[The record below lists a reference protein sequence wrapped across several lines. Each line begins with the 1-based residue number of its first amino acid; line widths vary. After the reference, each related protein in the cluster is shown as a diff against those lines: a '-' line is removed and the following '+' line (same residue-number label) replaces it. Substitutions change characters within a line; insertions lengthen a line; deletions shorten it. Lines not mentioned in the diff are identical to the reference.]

1 MTTKNLIDAF
11 GAIDDNIF
19 EKAEIRPSEDTE
31 SYPEKI
37 VTTEKRSM
45 RPLFIAAMGIAAA
58 VAAAVALPMLSDG
71 RLDNPPFE
79 ENTSNGGE
87 ITSNVGESTSNAEEN
102 TSVTANEP
110 DLYQWESENGYKLFT
125 DSKTPFDAAEIYSVT
140 ETVLQAGETY
150 STDGELSQAEAP
162 LTLNNIPAYIDGEDF
177 YYTMGVSYDP
187 FAVDNGGISGWIVLK
202 RNGEEITLLNDAP
215 RNEKHSLE
223 FIIQGVYD
231 GYLYYCRNEYSDEA
245 IPKLELCRVNI
256 ATHDN
261 GIICPVSMGRFAR
274 SGDYLY
280 FSDYAEGGCTVYRYN
295 TVEGELETFKQGAE
309 YPSPYKGGIVYLQS
323 SDYSV
328 YFHSEDSA
336 EDILL
341 YNQWEKKDGQISVL
355 DTAGSDRICCTYPL
369 YYSDDGTYRGSG
381 FGIIN
386 DNYGCTD
393 IIEPVNEGYA
403 LNSHSGDTDIGLVGL
418 AGDEIKKPLIFDTRT
433 NSLAEL
439 NVEGKN
445 FHYINSSADCICV
458 AGYDKERDGSI
469 SDPIIYTIRRKVDVS
484 APDIGIN
491 LAEQETEIYIY
502 NTELKR
508 AEERYPVTVNDSFD
522 ENLINTLRAHD
533 VFGSFINGNDIFYTA
548 KVHPEDLLD
557 DPSKNNK
564 TARIYRSDLE
574 GVGNASLLLEEAPQ
588 AEENGLYYN
597 IIGVIDNYL
606 YYERMEIYSDP
617 DSVGDAYEVDFEL
630 YRINLRNNET
640 EFILKLGWV
649 LGGKYAI
656 SGNNIYIGEICYNTD
671 YDPYHDKD
679 DKLYRIWRYNT
690 VTGETELFR
699 DNARDPYPFKEGIIY
714 QCTDIGAVY
723 YHSDSSDTDTYLF
736 ERFVTSLFTA
746 PAFGGDIIAVN
757 HDNKSVSIM
766 EENDGGSFAERK
778 FIEGYHVN
786 AAGNVAPCKG
796 FIPIG
801 NRPMFYDE
809 ENDWFA
815 WIIDIGTDK
824 NNWSWIRSSE
834 DTLCL
839 GVFGGDNGNRV
850 ERIYTVR
857 K

>member
-11 GAIDDNIF
+11 GAIDDDIF

-37 VTTEKRSM
+37 VTTDKRSM
-45 RPLFIAAMGIAAA
+45 RPLFISAAGIAAA
-58 VAAAVALPMLSDG
+58 VVAAVALPMLSDG
-71 RLDNPPFE
+71 RLERPPF
-79 ENTSNGGE
+79 GE
-87 ITSNVGESTSNAEEN
+87 ESTSNAEEN

-140 ETVLQAGETY
+140 QTALQAGDTY
-150 STDGELSQAEAP
+150 STDGELSQAEVP

-187 FAVDNGGISGWIVLK
+187 FDLDNGGISGWIVLK

-231 GYLYYCRNEYSDEA
+231 GYLYYCRNEYSDET

-256 ATHDN
+256 ATRDN

-295 TVEGELETFKQGAE
+295 TVEGELENFKQGAE

-355 DTAGSDRICCTYPL
+355 DTAGSDRICYTYPL

-403 LNSHSGDTDIGLVGL
+403 LNNHSGDTDIGLVGL

-469 SDPIIYTIRRKVDVS
+469 SDPIIYTIRRETT
-484 APDIGIN
+484 
-491 LAEQETEIYIY
+491 LAELETEIYSG
-502 NTELKR
+502 NTELQR
-508 AEERYPVTVNDSFD
+508 AEERYQVTVNDSFD
-522 ENLINTLRAHD
+522 ENLINTFRAHD
-533 VFGSFINGNDIFYTA
+533 IFGSFINGNDIFYTSR
-548 KVHPEDLLD
+548 VYPEHFLD

-564 TARIYRSDLE
+564 TACIYRSDLE
-574 GVGNASLLLEEAPQ
+574 GGGGASLLLEEEPQ
-588 AEENGLYYN
+588 IEGGGLYYN
-597 IIGVIDNYL
+597 IIGVIDDYL
-606 YYERMEIYSDP
+606 YYDKRVISDP
-617 DSVGDAYEVDFEL
+617 DSEGDAYEVDLEL
-630 YRINLRNNET
+630 CRINLRNNEN
-640 EFILKLGWV
+640 EFILKFDRTLIGKYA
-649 LGGKYAI
+649 KYAI
-656 SGNNIYIGEICYNTD
+656 SGNNIYIGEICFNPNF
-671 YDPYHDKD
+671 DPDHDTD

-699 DNARDPYPFKEGIIY
+699 DHARDPYPFKDGIIY
-714 QCTDIGAVY
+714 HHMAPQLINPRIRSDFVVFY
-723 YHSDSSDTDTYLF
+723 YDGSTDTDPVFGVPT
-736 ERFVTSLFTA
+736 V
-746 PAFGGDIIAVN
+746 AFGDIIAFNDSGTVYIAEEK
-757 HDNKSVSIM
+757 DN
-766 EENDGGSFAERK
+766 FARK
-778 FIEGYHVN
+778 KLISGHWAN
-786 AAGNVAPCKG
+786 AAGNIAPCKG
-796 FIPIG
+796 FVPIG

-815 WIIDIGTDK
+815 RIIDIGTDI

-839 GVFGGDNGNRV
+839 VVFGGDNGDRV